1 MTVLQQLRIGTLRHR
16 RPVRSLESTDHL
28 TILCTRP
35 PHRRESVSLR
45 NGFESTAQVW
55 GFGLPFDLKELKS
68 ALGIHT
74 VP

>member
-1 MTVLQQLRIGTLRHR
+1 MTVLQQLRIGRLRHR

-35 PHRRESVSLR
+35 PHRRESVSSR

-55 GFGLPFDLKELKS
+55 GFHYF
-68 ALGIHT
+68 
-74 VP
+74 